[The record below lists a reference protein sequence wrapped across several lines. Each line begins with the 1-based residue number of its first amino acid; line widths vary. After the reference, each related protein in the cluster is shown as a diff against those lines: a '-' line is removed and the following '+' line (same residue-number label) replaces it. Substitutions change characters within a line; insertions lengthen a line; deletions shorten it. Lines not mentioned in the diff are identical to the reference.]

1 MAPHLFERSDMVR
14 HRRMRSAVV
23 GMISRQ
29 VGVEEIA
36 SHVRL
41 SVNGTSLVDSSGT
54 PVFLRG
60 VNQGTWGVD
69 YEVDAADILALGANC
84 VRTVFRWWGPYSVAG
99 TDSRSLNLADDYI
112 DPANLATFLTQVG
125 WLVAQGLWVIVAFD
139 SNCGQD
145 GLQDGTTELFC
156 DPAGAYPS
164 NGRNFFTD
172 TATREFFK
180 VAWKRLARELKM
192 IDKIALLELLPEPLN
207 GRDDTWADDVRD
219 FYRDVISAVRSEDS
233 RTPFLV
239 GPRDA
244 YNINLVEESFLAER
258 SDVVYTGNLLSPRV
272 INQTDLPANLA
283 TLTTFRDTHNVPVF
297 VQQLGR
303 TSDLDPTLTAMNGA
317 MSLLNSQRVPYA
329 WWQYHQN
336 TTSPDEYALYYKDG
350 LGGWTPKP
358 AEIAS
363 FSYHVTQSIGT
374 LEEDALAT
382 ATSTGSTLFYIKA
395 DLSNVF
401 QDSSGTTPVTGV
413 GQPIGRI
420 NAVVGTGF
428 LSQGTAGA
436 RPLLALGANGY
447 SWSLDGVDDY
457 LALDTTYFSAGDD
470 TMVLAAG
477 VPNET
482 STQRVMFQCGTSGS
496 TVQYPALGL
505 NASDLPV
512 ASWQGADA
520 VPHEC
525 TGSTPC
531 SLRPVILTAY
541 KTGNNKTLYVN
552 GIQEGSTSTGTVGT
566 FTPTR
571 ARVGSSSGSS
581 RYFSG
586 QMSMVCLSKTMT
598 SLEAQVV
605 ERYGGFRVGAAYK
618 APIPVSNSGVW
629 DDSLT
634 WNDATTWTD

>member
-1 MAPHLFERSDMVR
+1 
-14 HRRMRSAVV
+14 MRSAVV

-41 SVNGTSLVDSSGT
+41 TVNGKELVDSTGT

-60 VNQGTWGVD
+60 VSQGTWGVD
-69 YEVDAADILALGANC
+69 YEIDAADILALGANC
-84 VRTVFRWWGPYSVAG
+84 VRIVFRWWGPYSVPG

-112 DPANLATFLTQVG
+112 DPTNLALFLQRVG
-125 WLVAQGLWVIVAFD
+125 WLVAQGLWVVVAFD

-145 GLQDGTTELFC
+145 GSQDGATELFC
-156 DPAGAYPS
+156 DPAGAYPT
-164 NGRNFFTD
+164 NGHNFFTD
-172 TATREFFK
+172 TAIREFFK

-192 IDKIALLELLPEPLN
+192 MDKIALLEILPEPLN
-207 GRDDTWADDVRD
+207 GRDGTWADDVRD

-233 RTPFLV
+233 RTPFLI

-244 YNINLVEESFLAER
+244 YNVSLVEESLLAER
-258 SDVVYTGNLLSPRV
+258 SDVVYTGNFLSPRV
-272 INQTDLPANLA
+272 TNQTDLPTHVA
-283 TLTTFRDTHNVPVF
+283 TLTAFRDTYNVPVF
-297 VQQLGR
+297 VQQVGR
-303 TSDLDPTLTAMNGA
+303 TSDLDPTLTAMNGV

-336 TTSPDEYALYYKDG
+336 TTSPDEYALFYKDG
-350 LGGWTPKP
+350 LGGWTPKQD
-358 AEIAS
+358 EIDS
-363 FSYHVTQSIGT
+363 FSYHVTQSISA
-374 LEEDALAT
+374 LEADAVAT
-382 ATSTGSTLFYIKA
+382 STSTGSTLFYIKD

-401 QDSSGTTPVTGV
+401 QDSDGLVAVTGI

-436 RPLLALGANGY
+436 RPLLSQGANGY
-447 SWSLDGVDDY
+447 CWTLDGTDDY
-457 LALDTTYFSAGDD
+457 LALNTTYFSAGED

-482 STQRVMFQCGTSGS
+482 ATQRVMFQCGTSGS
-496 TVQYPALGL
+496 IVQYPALGL
-505 NASDLPV
+505 GADDLPTAV
-512 ASWQGADA
+512 WQGADA
-520 VPHEC
+520 VLRQC
-525 TGSTPC
+525 VGTTPC

-541 KTGNNKTLYVN
+541 KVGNNKALYVN
-552 GIQEGSTSTGTVGT
+552 GVQEGATDTGGVGT

-571 ARVGSSSGSS
+571 ARVGSASGSS

-598 SLEAQVV
+598 VLEAQVV

-618 APIPVSNSGVW
+618 APIPIPNSGVW

-634 WNDATTWTD
+634 WNDANTWTD